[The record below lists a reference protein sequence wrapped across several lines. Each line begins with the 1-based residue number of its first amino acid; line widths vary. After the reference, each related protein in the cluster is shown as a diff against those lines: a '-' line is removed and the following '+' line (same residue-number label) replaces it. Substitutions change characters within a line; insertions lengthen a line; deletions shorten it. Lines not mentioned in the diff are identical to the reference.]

1 VSLIAPRNAPVG
13 PEGGLPSW
21 CAVRGEFWQQVVDNG
36 ARVPADKP
44 LDDLTHELFEMLGDP
59 DPHVRD
65 SLAYPVLA
73 TWISDGVYDDLLS
86 GLGDGACVGL
96 RSGLGREGD
105 DSVFRRSFSALV
117 LAAVVSR
124 ANITGTITPTHML
137 AWGDQAMTW
146 FTRERDLRGFVN
158 GKGWAHAVA
167 HGADL
172 LGQFARSFH
181 FGVHELTVL
190 LDVVADRILVP
201 TAYRLHHGEDD
212 RLAYAVMA
220 VLHRNLVPAG
230 VVEPWIARRGSAL
243 RAPRGAAE
251 WPSPTAFN
259 SQNFLRALHLQLATG
274 VRAQDVPGDQ
284 VLFAS
289 PPRERADLILAV
301 VEALRSASPWLY
313 RPHTPQGVES

>member
-1 VSLIAPRNAPVG
+1 MN
-13 PEGGLPSW
+13 
-21 CAVRGEFWQQVVDNG
+21 AVRGEFWQQVLEGG

-59 DPHVRD
+59 DPQVRD

-73 TWISDGVYDDLLS
+73 TWISDGVYDDLLA
-86 GLGDGACVGL
+86 GLGDGAGVGL
-96 RSGLGREGD
+96 GSGLGRDGD

-124 ANITGTITPTHML
+124 ANITGTISPANML
-137 AWGDQAMTW
+137 TWGDRAMTW
-146 FTRERDLRGFVN
+146 FVRERDLRGFVN
-158 GKGWAHAVA
+158 GKGWAHAIA

-190 LDVVADRILVP
+190 LDVVADRVLTP
-201 TAYRLHHGEDD
+201 TGYRLHHGEDD

-220 VLHRNLVPAG
+220 VLHRNLVPTD
-230 VVEPWIARRGSAL
+230 VVEPWVARLGSAL
-243 RAPRGAAE
+243 RAPRGTAE

-259 SQNFLRALHLQLATG
+259 TQNFLRALHLQLATG
-274 VRAQDVPGDQ
+274 VRAQDVPGDE
-284 VLFAS
+284 VLFAE

-301 VEALRSASPWLY
+301 VQALRGAAPWLY
-313 RPHTPQGVES
+313 RQPAPRPVES

>member
-1 VSLIAPRNAPVG
+1 MRP
-13 PEGGLPSW
+13 
-21 CAVRGEFWQQVVDNG
+21 VRGEFWQEVLHGG
-36 ARVPADKP
+36 ARVPSDQP

-86 GLGDGACVGL
+86 GLGDGSCVGL
-96 RSGLGREGD
+96 GSGLGADGD

-117 LAAVVSR
+117 LTQVVSR
-124 ANITGTITPTHML
+124 ANITGTITPTTL
-137 AWGDQAMTW
+137 LTWGDRATTW
-146 FTRERDLRGFVN
+146 FTRERDLRGFVP
-158 GKGWAHAVA
+158 GRGWAHAVA

-172 LGQFARSFH
+172 LGQFARCFH

-190 LDVVADRILVP
+190 LDVVADRVLLP
-201 TAYRLHHGEDD
+201 TGYRLHHGEDD

-220 VLHRNLVPAG
+220 VLHRNLLPAS
-230 VVEPWIARRGSAL
+230 VVEPWIARLGSAL
-243 RAPRGAAE
+243 RPPRGAAE

-259 SQNFLRALHLQLATG
+259 AQNFLRALHLQLATG
-274 VRAQDVPGDQ
+274 VRGQDVPGDQ
-284 VLFAS
+284 VLFAT

-301 VEALRSASPWLY
+301 LDALRGASPWLY
-313 RPHTPQGVES
+313 RQPATAGG

>member
-1 VSLIAPRNAPVG
+1 MKR
-13 PEGGLPSW
+13 
-21 CAVRGEFWQQVVDNG
+21 VRGDFWQQVLDSG
-36 ARVPADKP
+36 ARVPTDKP

-59 DPHVRD
+59 DPQIRD
-65 SLAYPVLA
+65 GIAYPVLA
-73 TWISDGVYDDLLS
+73 TWVSQGVYDDLLS

-96 RSGLGREGD
+96 SSGLGRDGD

-117 LAAVVSR
+117 LSEVVSR
-124 ANITGTITPTHML
+124 SNVTGTIPPTKML
-137 AWGDQAMTW
+137 TWGDRATTW
-146 FTRERDLRGFVN
+146 LTRERDLRGFVA
-158 GKGWAHAVA
+158 GKGWAHTVA
-167 HGADL
+167 HGGDL

-190 LDVVADRILVP
+190 LDVVADRLLRP
-201 TAYRLHHGEDD
+201 TTYRLHHGEDD

-220 VLHRNLVPAG
+220 ALHRNLVPG
-230 VVEPWIARRGSAL
+230 NVVEPWIARLGQAL
-243 RAPRGAAE
+243 SAPRGATE

-259 SQNFLRALHLQLATG
+259 TQNFLRALHLQLATG

-289 PPRERADLILAV
+289 APRERADLILAL

-313 RPHTPQGVES
+313 RRSVKAGAGS